1 MARHST
7 KEAQMRHL
15 RKITAGAAAVVAVA
29 GGGAAIAANQ
39 TSPKQESQAV
49 VNDAA
54 SQLGVSADKLT
65 AALKQALKNRVDAAV
80 KAGRLTQAQGAE
92 LKQRIDSGEIPLLGV
107 GGPGFHRHFG
117 PGHGRSDELAVA
129 ASYLGVSQASL
140 RTSLEG
146 GNTLAQ
152 VAKSE
157 GKSVDGLVAALV
169 KAEKQEWADAVKAG
183 RMTAA
188 QRDAMLPGLEQRMT
202 DLVNGTD
209 GPGGHG
215 LGPPPPGAFGA
226 VVTLPDGGTAA

>member
-1 MARHST
+1 
-7 KEAQMRHL
+7 MRNL
-15 RKITAGAAAVVAVA
+15 RKITVGAAAVVAVA

-39 TSPKQESQAV
+39 LSPKQESQAV

-54 SQLGVSADKLT
+54 SQLGVSADTLS

-80 KAGRLTQAQGAE
+80 KAGRLTQAQGTE
-92 LKQRIDSGEIPLLGV
+92 LKQRIDSGEIPLLGF

-117 PGHGRSDELAVA
+117 PGHGLGDELAVA

-140 RTSLEG
+140 RSSLEG
-146 GNTLAQ
+146 GKTLAQ

-188 QRDAMLPGLEQRMT
+188 QRDAMLPALEQRMT
-202 DLVNGTD
+202 DLVNGTG
-209 GPGGHG
+209 GPGRRGF
-215 LGPPPPGAFGA
+215 GPPP
-226 VVTLPDGGTAA
+226 GGSSSFVPAPESGSAA

>member
-1 MARHST
+1 
-7 KEAQMRHL
+7 MRHL

-39 TSPKQESQAV
+39 LTPKQESQAV

-80 KAGRLTQAQGAE
+80 KAGRLTQAQGIE
-92 LKQRIDSGEIPLLGV
+92 LKQRIDSGEVPLLGV

-117 PGHGRSDELAVA
+117 SRHGHGDELGAA

-140 RTSLEG
+140 RSSLASG
-146 GNTLAQ
+146 KTLAQ

-169 KAEKQEWADAVKAG
+169 KAEKQEWAAAFKAG
-183 RMTAA
+183 RMTDA
-188 QRDAMLPGLEQRMT
+188 QRDAMVAGLEQRMT
-202 DLVNGTD
+202 ALVNGTA
-209 GPGGHG
+209 GPRDHGG
-215 LGPPPPGAFGA
+215 LGVGPPRGQGPAF
-226 VVTLPDGGTAA
+226 

>member
-1 MARHST
+1 
-7 KEAQMRHL
+7 MRHL

-54 SQLGVSADKLT
+54 SQLGVSADKLS

-80 KAGRLTQAQGAE
+80 KAGRLTQAQGTE

-117 PGHGRSDELAVA
+117 PGHGPGDELAVA
-129 ASYLGVSQASL
+129 ASYLGVGQASL

-146 GNTLAQ
+146 GKTLAQ

-188 QRDAMLPGLEQRMT
+188 QRDAMLPRLEQRMT
-202 DLVNGTD
+202 DLVNGTG

-215 LGPPPPGAFGA
+215 FGPPPGAFGA
-226 VVTLPDGGTAA
+226 VMTPPDDGTAA